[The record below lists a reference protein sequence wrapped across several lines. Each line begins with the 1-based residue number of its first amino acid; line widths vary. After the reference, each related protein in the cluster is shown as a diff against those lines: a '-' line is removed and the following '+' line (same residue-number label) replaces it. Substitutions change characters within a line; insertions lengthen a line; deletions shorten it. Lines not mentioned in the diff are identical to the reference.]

1 MEKHLK
7 TSAAFSIIAAMRGL
21 LLLPLLVTLAACPQ
35 QRPDP
40 PKPVPSML
48 PPLRLT
54 LPRTAGGKLS
64 LEALRGHPIVI
75 TLFTTWCLRC
85 QAEAPLFVRLHE
97 RLRGRGLRVVG
108 IALDLQASLVRT
120 YVEFVGFKFDVLL
133 ATPDDLELVGAVGA
147 TRQVPRT
154 LLVDSEGR
162 VVLDQSG
169 FTDFATLEPRVEKL
183 L

>member
-1 MEKHLK
+1 
-7 TSAAFSIIAAMRGL
+7 MRGL
-21 LLLPLLVTLAACPQ
+21 LLMLLLTLAACPQ

-40 PKPVPSML
+40 PQHVAPTL

-64 LEALRGHPIVI
+64 LEALRGHPVVI

-85 QAEAPLFVRLHE
+85 QAEAPLFVRAHE
-97 RLRGRGLRVVG
+97 RLRGRGRVVG

-133 ATPDDLELVGAVGA
+133 ARPDDLELVGAIGA

-154 LLVDSEGR
+154 MLVDSEGR
-162 VVLDQSG
+162 VVIDQSG
-169 FTDFATLEPRVEKL
+169 FTDFATLEPQLERL
-183 L
+183 LRGR